1 MAPPAKK
8 MSNGTRPYDRD
19 SKSKKTETESVQRE
33 LAKLKEKSKVCP
45 KTVAEESED
54 SSSDEE
60 FFDPKELGDAEEGSE
75 VESGEDVEE
84 EEDGEEE
91 EDDGESD
98 EADEEG
104 NDGKAKGGDKV
115 VDEDSSDDE

>member
-8 MSNGTRPYDRD
+8 MSNGTRAYERD

-33 LAKLKEKSKVCP
+33 LAKLKEKSP

-60 FFDPKELGDAEEGSE
+60 FFDPKELGDAEEGSK
-75 VESGEDVEE
+75 VEIT
-84 EEDGEEE
+84 
-91 EDDGESD
+91 
-98 EADEEG
+98 
-104 NDGKAKGGDKV
+104 
-115 VDEDSSDDE
+115 